1 MKEPSIMGS
10 VLIWMEWRRASR
22 ERPLAAP
29 FVITSAAK
37 QSRARLTR
45 LVEIAASLRSSQRPL
60 LGRRKLEHYR
70 TADGTAPDRARGDLG
85 KTQFVEV

>member
-29 FVITSAAK
+29 LSLRAQRSNPAPGSLGW
-37 QSRARLTR
+37 SRLLRRFAPRNDRCHENSPLSGFPY
-45 LVEIAASLRSSQRPL
+45 AASA
-60 LGRRKLEHYR
+60 LGSRV
-70 TADGTAPDRARGDLG
+70 T
-85 KTQFVEV
+85 